1 MDWRPIPSLSALR
14 AFEAMARLGGLSAA
28 ARELNVTH
36 AAIAQHIRYLE
47 DFLTVKL
54 AYREGNGM
62 RLTPSGSD
70 LSKAL
75 QDGFKTIAGG
85 IRSVK
90 ADHEAR
96 PLQITLTP
104 GFAENWLM
112 PRLGS
117 FWAEHPEVELS
128 LNPSTKLVDLVA
140 GDIDLAI
147 RFGQGAWTGLL
158 VEKLVGAGYCIVGQS
173 ELMGTLAVK
182 SPEDLLSAPWLLQRQ
197 IMEPEHILKLQGLD
211 LAQSTITRFAT
222 NSLVL
227 AAART
232 GLGLTIQAESLVDA
246 DIAEGRLVCIKRIH
260 CKRHG
265 YYLVRP
271 QTAGSAKL
279 TTFIAWL
286 KRSL

>member
-1 MDWRPIPSLSALR
+1 MDWRSIPSLSAQR
-14 AFEAMARLGGLSAA
+14 AFEVMARLGGLPAA
-28 ARELNVTH
+28 ARELIMTH

-54 AYREGNGM
+54 AYRDGRGM

-70 LSKAL
+70 LSQAL

-104 GFAENWLM
+104 GFAENWLT

-140 GDIDLAI
+140 GNIDLAI

-173 ELMGTLAVK
+173 DLMGRLAVK
-182 SPEDLLSAPWLLQRQ
+182 SPKDLLSAPWLLQRQ

-246 DIAEGRLVCIKRIH
+246 DIAEGRMICIKRIQ
-260 CKRHG
+260 CKQYG

-271 QTAGSAKL
+271 QTAPSAKL
-279 TTFIAWL
+279 TTFMPG
-286 KRSL
+286 